1 MDKQKFELANKVG
14 CFALLEPFTTLDKQ
28 LELIKSWGFSYADIT
43 DNSDGACLGVGYG
56 FTSLA
61 SLDANPFDLK
71 RMFDNAGLTISSVC
85 AHAELLDPTAPWR
98 YGTAQIIKAVKIA
111 GALGIKHVIT
121 SEGDPKT
128 IFGKNLSDA
137 QAIFSITE
145 KLYEPLRLA
154 ADMGVKILIEPHG
167 HITDSIQYTEQLLN
181 ECNSEA
187 LGLNLDT
194 GNLWLG
200 GGDPVEYVKRF
211 GRTIE
216 HVHWKDLPAE
226 MEAQRGKI
234 FGCGMAVIPLGTG
247 VVPVVAVFNELI
259 KTGFNGYSTLE
270 IAGED
275 AIKKSHEFL
284 KGLAKE

>member
-1 MDKQKFELANKVG
+1 MENKKLEIVNKVG
-14 CFALLEPFTTLDKQ
+14 CFALVEAFTILENQ
-28 LELIKSWGFSYADIT
+28 LKTIKSWGFTNADIT
-43 DNSDGACLGVGYG
+43 DNSDGACLGAAYG

-111 GALGIKHVIT
+111 GVLGIKHVIT

-128 IFGKNLSDA
+128 EFGKKLNST
-137 QAIFSITE
+137 QAVFAIAE

-167 HITDSIQYTEQLLN
+167 HITDSVIYTEQVLN

-200 GGDPVEYVKRF
+200 GGDPVEYIKKF
-211 GRTIE
+211 GNIIE

-226 MEAQRGKI
+226 MEVHRGKM

-247 VVPVVAVFNELI
+247 VVPVEEVFNELV
-259 KTGFNGYSTLE
+259 KMGFDGYSTFE
-270 IAGED
+270 IAGEE
-275 AIKKSHEFL
+275 AVKKSLDFL
-284 KGLAKE
+284 KGLAGK

>member
-1 MDKQKFELANKVG
+1 MKTTKMQLVDKVG

-71 RMFDNAGLTISSVC
+71 RMFDNAGLTISTIC

-98 YGTAQIIKAVKIA
+98 YGTSQIIKAVKLA
-111 GALGIKHVIT
+111 GTLGIEHVVT
-121 SEGDPKT
+121 SEGEPVTK
-128 IFGKNLSDA
+128 FGKQLSEDE
-137 QAIFSITE
+137 AIFSIAE

-154 ADMGVKILIEPHG
+154 ADLGVKILIEPHG
-167 HITDSIQYTEQLLN
+167 HISDSVNATEKILN
-181 ECNSEA
+181 TCNSDA
-187 LGLNLDT
+187 LRLNLDT

-200 GGDPVEYVKRF
+200 GGNPLEYVKKF
-211 GRTIE
+211 GDLIE
-216 HVHWKDLPAE
+216 HVHWKDLPSE
-226 MEAQRGKI
+226 METQRGKI

-247 VVPVVAVFNELI
+247 VVPVREVFFELV
-259 KTGFNGYSTLE
+259 KSGFKGYSTFE
-270 IAGED
+270 IAGEE
-275 AIKKSHEFL
+275 AIKQSLVYL
-284 KGLAKE
+284 KELAQE